1 MSKEDIMFII
11 AIPFVIIY
19 GIVEIAIII
28 KVWFGD

>member
-28 KVWFGD
+28 KFWFDD